1 MYKIV
6 KKTESMSDILPL
18 TINRMTSLSTIHEQG
33 KSKFDTIYNEVKIYK
48 NIYSV
53 IIKCKMIYII
63 LYYNC
68 YNNFFFNSCK
78 LQ

>member
-33 KSKFDTIYNEVKIYK
+33 QSKFYTI
-48 NIYSV
+48 
-53 IIKCKMIYII
+53 
-63 LYYNC
+63 
-68 YNNFFFNSCK
+68 
-78 LQ
+78 Q